1 MCSSEDCEKL
11 WFLYKLEGEPKG
23 VSIEQFCIQQG
34 VPYQVFNKWF
44 RNRKKRIVPVEI
56 VGRDEDLKPADKP
69 DEKKV
74 SAPPI
79 YGQLKEREA
88 QNEALH
94 SKLDAQ
100 MERFDRLQASLYV
113 ISLLRQPNPTPTL
126 IQPQLKRKAL
136 YQRPM
141 MRGSLRQNATSG
153 R

>member
-1 MCSSEDCEKL
+1 M
-11 WFLYKLEGEPKG
+11 EGRFG
-23 VSIEQFCIQQG
+23 H
-34 VPYQVFNKWF
+34 PYFINF
-44 RNRKKRIVPVEI
+44 
-56 VGRDEDLKPADKP
+56 
-69 DEKKV
+69 
-74 SAPPI
+74 I

-94 SKLDAQ
+94 SKLEAQ
-100 MERFDRLQASLYV
+100 MERFDRLQASLDV
-113 ISLLRQPNPTPTL
+113 ISSQLAESNKMKEVLQKGFDNMQAQLIVMKDELVKTQKELRQPNPTPTL

>member
-1 MCSSEDCEKL
+1 M
-11 WFLYKLEGEPKG
+11 EGRFG
-23 VSIEQFCIQQG
+23 H
-34 VPYQVFNKWF
+34 PYFINF
-44 RNRKKRIVPVEI
+44 
-56 VGRDEDLKPADKP
+56 
-69 DEKKV
+69 
-74 SAPPI
+74 I

-88 QNEALH
+88 QNEALN